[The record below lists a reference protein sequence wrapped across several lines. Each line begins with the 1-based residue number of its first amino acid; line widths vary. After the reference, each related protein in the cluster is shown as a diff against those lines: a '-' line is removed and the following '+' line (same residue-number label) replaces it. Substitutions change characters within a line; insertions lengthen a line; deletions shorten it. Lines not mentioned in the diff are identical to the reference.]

1 MLDVKFCSM
10 HSWGVFHCR
19 IAGVF
24 VSCVLMCEKLL
35 KEPRTVLL
43 WTVQAAAAPG
53 YSSSRGGRGCA
64 GQSTKICI
72 QLAIHCYLK
81 ALGDFIFFSNRVR
94 IN

>member
-1 MLDVKFCSM
+1 M
-10 HSWGVFHCR
+10 
-19 IAGVF
+19 
-24 VSCVLMCEKLL
+24 
-35 KEPRTVLL
+35 LL